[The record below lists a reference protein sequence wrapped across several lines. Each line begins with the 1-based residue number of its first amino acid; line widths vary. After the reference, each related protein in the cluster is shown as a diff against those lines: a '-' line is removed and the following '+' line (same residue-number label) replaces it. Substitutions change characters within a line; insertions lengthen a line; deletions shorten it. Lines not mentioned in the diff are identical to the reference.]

1 MKKISYLLVLGLISS
16 SLFSC
21 NNEEKKTNV
30 RTINKLY
37 EDLANSFRVSG
48 TISEFYNDKET
59 KSTFNTRFTTESYHY
74 DVKTSS
80 SEGAVN
86 YFKSEDNYA
95 CEYIINSENKL
106 ELQKA
111 TTSDGDNMG
120 WSFVSNPFL
129 PSFNSLVA
137 YAVASPT
144 DHVTLLL
151 FSTM

>member
-59 KSTFNTRFTTESYHY
+59 KSTFNTRFTT
-74 DVKTSS
+74 DRIIMMLKLVVVK
-80 SEGAVN
+80 EQLIILNQKIIMLVN
-86 YFKSEDNYA
+86 
-95 CEYIINSENKL
+95 IL
-106 ELQKA
+106 
-111 TTSDGDNMG
+111 
-120 WSFVSNPFL
+120 
-129 PSFNSLVA
+129 
-137 YAVASPT
+137 
-144 DHVTLLL
+144 
-151 FSTM
+151 